1 MAKEP
6 APEKVK
12 PTTDKVGDELTLE
25 LMGKIDDL
33 TAALAAQTEAA
44 AKFMQGVAGQI
55 IGLEKR
61 IGDLESMLSNPK
73 AGAVDP
79 LARTLLAD
87 LGRLFGAQ
95 RREFSPVLLPLARKF
110 LDDVKPL
117 VSEDMP
123 RAGHVARGEKVK
135 EISGAV

>member
-6 APEKVK
+6 SSEKTK
-12 PTTDKVGDELTLE
+12 PTPDKVGDELTLE
-25 LMGKIDDL
+25 LMGKVDDL
-33 TAALAAQTEAA
+33 ATALAAQAEAA
-44 AKFMQGVAGQI
+44 TKFMHGVAGQI
-55 IGLEKR
+55 LALEKR
-61 IGDLESMLSNPK
+61 VGDLEAMMSNPK

-87 LGRLFGAQ
+87 LGRLLGAQ

-117 VSEDMP
+117 VPEEGLRP
-123 RAGHVARGEKVK
+123 GHVARGEKVK